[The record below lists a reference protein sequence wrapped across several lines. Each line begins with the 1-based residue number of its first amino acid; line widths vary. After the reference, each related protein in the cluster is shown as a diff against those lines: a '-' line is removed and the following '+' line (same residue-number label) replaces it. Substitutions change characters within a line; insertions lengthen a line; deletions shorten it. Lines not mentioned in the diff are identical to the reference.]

1 MPHRARHILTVAM
14 PWQVYVLRNEKGRRY
29 VGSTGRSA
37 QQRLSE
43 HNAGL
48 NFWTRANG
56 LCCFPTRRSSDLKQA
71 ALRRERYFKT
81 GAGRRTLDVL
91 VGRAGV
97 DQGKAQSGEG
107 QPADGEAESVG
118 ACRTE
123 RAIF

>member
-1 MPHRARHILTVAM
+1 M

-56 LCCFPTRRSSDLKQA
+56 PWRLVYFESFETKQA

-97 DQGKAQSGEG
+97 DQGKAQSG
-107 QPADGEAESVG
+107 
-118 ACRTE
+118 
-123 RAIF
+123 